1 MALQQISFPFGDEE
15 LPQKPKEEEIQPL
28 PRPRK
33 GPEVPPLIQAE
44 LGQDWTSPEIPTEGE
59 GLFPEDQL
67 SLGLESPKDPAEPEL
82 PHVPAE
88 PALPKAPPELPKTPS
103 EPELPQV
110 PSGPETPSLP
120 SEPEMPN
127 LPSEP
132 ELPNLP
138 SEPGIPKEPSEPE
151 VPVQTSTPRIS
162 LAQARASIYYEEE
175 EEEKETGPT
184 LAPDAEPNNTV
195 SDNPNTPNRPEASFD
210 RGASDAQGNTNSEPG
225 EGVSTVPQ
233 GDVSLWPAD
242 DTIHPDGD
250 VSAEAHPEPEA
261 LITLEPEAPITVEQ
275 LPEPTAEPE
284 APITVEQE
292 PEPTAEPEAMTTVEP
307 EAPTT
312 VEPEPEEPEPVP
324 AAEIKQART
333 KTPKI
338 KAPKTLPPDA
348 GAETPLWPEETEK
361 EAPVSK
367 SSLWPEDTEGRTP
380 FNPKKIKIQKG
391 GRGRKSMKELAATVD
406 LVEIPDDDL
415 LFQKQYYSI
424 GEVASMF
431 KVNTSLI
438 RFWETEFT
446 EIRPRKNKKGDRSFS
461 PMDIKIIQLIHF
473 LLRQKKLTIEGAKEY
488 LKAHNKDGN
497 AKLEMIRSMEKIKA
511 FLLELKARL

>member
-44 LGQDWTSPEIPTEGE
+44 LGQDWTSPEISTEGE

-67 SLGLESPKDPAEPEL
+67 SLGLESPKDPAEPELPHVPAEPELPRVPAEPEL

-127 LPSEP
+127 LPPEPEMPNLPSEP

-138 SEPGIPKEPSEPE
+138 SEPGIPKEPSDPA

-184 LAPDAEPNNTV
+184 LAPDAQPNNTV

-210 RGASDAQGNTNSEPG
+210 GGASDRGASDTQGNTNSELG

-242 DTIHPDGD
+242 DTFHPDGD
-250 VSAEAHPEPEA
+250 VSAEAHPE
-261 LITLEPEAPITVEQ
+261 L
-275 LPEPTAEPE
+275 
-284 APITVEQE
+284 
-292 PEPTAEPEAMTTVEP
+292 

-312 VEPEPEEPEPVP
+312 VEPEPEPEEPEPVP

-406 LVEIPDDDL
+406 LVEIPDDDV

>member
-33 GPEVPPLIQAE
+33 GPDVPPLIQAE
-44 LGQDWTSPEIPTEGE
+44 LGQDWISPEMPMES
-59 GLFPEDQL
+59 LYSEDQL

-82 PHVPAE
+82 PQVPSEPELPKSPAEPELPQVPSE

-110 PSGPETPSLP
+110 PSVPETPSFP
-120 SEPEMPN
+120 SK
-127 LPSEP
+127 P

-138 SEPGIPKEPSEPE
+138 QEPGTPKEPSEPE
-151 VPVQTSTPRIS
+151 VPAQTSIPRIS

-175 EEEKETGPT
+175 EEKADAPVDGNSTG
-184 LAPDAEPNNTV
+184 
-195 SDNPNTPNRPEASFD
+195 
-210 RGASDAQGNTNSEPG
+210 SEPG
-225 EGVSTVPQ
+225 TALHSEGSEDSIVRPGGSSEALPEATV
-233 GDVSLWPAD
+233 
-242 DTIHPDGD
+242 
-250 VSAEAHPEPEA
+250 EPEIQTA
-261 LITLEPEAPITVEQ
+261 AEPEVQTAAE
-275 LPEPTAEPE
+275 PEVQTAAEPE
-284 APITVEQE
+284 AQTATE
-292 PEPTAEPEAMTTVEP
+292 PESQTAAEPEAQADAEL
-307 EAPTT
+307 EAQAAA
-312 VEPEPEEPEPVP
+312 EPEPEPEPAPVA
-324 AAEIKQART
+324 AAEIKQAKT

-338 KAPKTLPPDA
+338 KTPKTLPPDPS
-348 GAETPLWPEETEK
+348 AETPLWPEEEEK
-361 EAPVSK
+361 EEPVSK
-367 SSLWPEDTEGRTP
+367 SSLWPEETEGRTS
-380 FNPKKIKIQKG
+380 FIPKKIKIQKG

-406 LVEIPDDDL
+406 LVEIPDDDV